1 MVLRIPYLWTPRGHI
16 IIIILLRMHS
26 VAKDYGERMD
36 PNDRSANMKRGTVLG
51 KKKNGIL

>member
-1 MVLRIPYLWTPRGHI
+1 MVLRIPYLRTPRGHI

-26 VAKDYGERMD
+26 VAKDHGKRMD

-51 KKKNGIL
+51 GKKNGIL